1 MGRRL
6 KQGLD
11 YFTID
16 VDFFENIKVRRI
28 IKNCGNQSIPILIV
42 LLCNIYRDE
51 GYYVG
56 YNDDLTFLIAEQF
69 GVSEGAVEDTVR
81 KSVAVEFFDSGM
93 FEKYKIL
100 TSHAIQERYFLSV
113 ERLKRNRVKVTG
125 DFILQSIKKEPFMQ
139 NLLNKSNIPREKS
152 NNLCNKSDKVKVK
165 VKVKVKE
172 KVKKDIGTTT
182 TKFTKPTPEELY
194 AYCKEK
200 GYTFGI
206 GAFLDYY
213 ESNGWRV
220 GRNPMKN
227 WKAACGTWQRKEKEW
242 KQSEEKKKFSLPDYY
257 GMQGGGK
264 NGSGK

>member
-11 YFTID
+11 YFTMD

-125 DFILQSIKKEPFMQ
+125 DFILQSIKNEPFMQ

-152 NNLCNKSDKVKVK
+152 NNLCNKSDKVK

-220 GRNPMKN
+220 GRNPMKS

-242 KQSEEKKKFSLPDYY
+242 KRPEEKKKFSLPDYY

>member
-11 YFTID
+11 YFTMD
-16 VDFFENIKVRRI
+16 VDFFESIKIRRI

-113 ERLKRNRVKVTG
+113 ERLKRSSVKVIG
-125 DFILQSIKKEPFMQ
+125 DFILQSIKNEPFTQ
-139 NLLNKSNIPREKS
+139 NLLNKSNILREKS

-165 VKVKVKE
+165 VKE
-172 KVKKDIGTTT
+172 KVEKDIGTTT
-182 TKFTKPTPEELY
+182 TKFKKPTLKELQS
-194 AYCKEK
+194 YCQEK
-200 GYTFGI
+200 GYTFDAD
-206 GAFLDYY
+206 AFIDYY

-220 GRNPMKN
+220 GRNPMRS
-227 WKAACGTWQRKEKEW
+227 WKAACSTWQRKEKEW
-242 KQSEEKKKFSLPDYY
+242 KQPEEKKKFILPDYY
-257 GMQGGGK
+257 GMQGGS
-264 NGSGK
+264 NGNSR